1 MDYVFGFLDLPAP
14 TQLIVLL
21 VLAVL
26 LFGQNLP
33 QVARSMGQKLTEFRR
48 GLRNVEDEIRTIA
61 SEIASPNPDRPATE
75 NTKFREKTHALPDY
89 EDDPSD
95 RDEPTAPKFEPP
107 ANY

>member
-1 MDYVFGFLDLPAP
+1 MNALFAFLGLPAP

-33 QVARSMGQKLTEFRR
+33 QVARTWGQKLVEFRR
-48 GLRNVEDEIRTIA
+48 GMKHIEDEIRSITSDLTSTA
-61 SEIASPNPDRPATE
+61 PTRPAIS
-75 NTKFREKTHALPDY
+75 NSNPQDSPYNFSAPR
-89 EDDPSD
+89 DDAAD

-107 ANY
+107 PG

>member
-1 MDYVFGFLDLPAP
+1 MQPLFAFLGLPAP

-33 QVARSMGQKLTEFRR
+33 EVARSFGQKLADFRR
-48 GLRNVEDEIRTIA
+48 GMKHIEDEIRSITSDLTSSA
-61 SEIASPNPDRPATE
+61 STRSAVSNSNSQDNPFKVSTPRDA
-75 NTKFREKTHALPDY
+75 
-89 EDDPSD
+89 PSD

-107 ANY
+107 PG

>member
-1 MDYVFGFLDLPAP
+1 MDCVFGFLGLPAP

-33 QVARSMGQKLTEFRR
+33 QVARSLGQKLAEFRR
-48 GLRNVEDEIRTIA
+48 GMRSVEDEIRAIA
-61 SEIASPNPDRPATE
+61 SEITSPAPSRPAIE
-75 NTKFREKTHALPDY
+75 NSKPRDDPYNHSER

-107 ANY
+107 AA

>member
-1 MDYVFGFLDLPAP
+1 MNALFAILGLPAP

-33 QVARSMGQKLTEFRR
+33 QVARTLGQKLADFRR
-48 GLRNVEDEIRTIA
+48 AAKHIEDEIRSITSDLTSSA
-61 SEIASPNPDRPATE
+61 PTRPALS
-75 NTKFREKTHALPDY
+75 NSNPQDNPYNISAPL
-89 EDDPSD
+89 DDTAD

-107 ANY
+107 PG

>member
-1 MDYVFGFLDLPAP
+1 MSYLFGFLGLPAP

-33 QVARSMGQKLTEFRR
+33 QVARTWGQKLADFRR
-48 GLRNVEDEIRTIA
+48 GMRHIEDEIRSITSDLTSSA
-61 SEIASPNPDRPATE
+61 PTRTEISNSNPQDNPYNLSAA
-75 NTKFREKTHALPDY
+75 REDS
-89 EDDPSD
+89 SD

-107 ANY
+107 PG

>member
-1 MDYVFGFLDLPAP
+1 MSYLFAFLGLPAP

-33 QVARSMGQKLTEFRR
+33 QVARTWGQKLADFRR
-48 GLRNVEDEIRTIA
+48 GMRHIEDEIRSIT
-61 SEIASPNPDRPATE
+61 SDLTSSTPSRPAIS
-75 NTKFREKTHALPDY
+75 NSNPQNNPYNLSQSR
-89 EDDPSD
+89 DDPSD

-107 ANY
+107 PG

>member
-1 MDYVFGFLDLPAP
+1 MSYLFAFLGLPAP

-33 QVARSMGQKLTEFRR
+33 QVARTWGQKLAEFRR
-48 GLRNVEDEIRTIA
+48 GMKHIEDEIRSITSDIA
-61 SEIASPNPDRPATE
+61 SSTSARPAIS
-75 NTKFREKTHALPDY
+75 NSNPQ
-89 EDDPSD
+89 DDPYKFSVARDDTAD

-107 ANY
+107 PG

>member
-1 MDYVFGFLDLPAP
+1 MSYLFGFLGLPAP

-33 QVARSMGQKLTEFRR
+33 QVARTWGQKLAEFRR
-48 GLRNVEDEIRTIA
+48 GMKHIEDEIRSIT
-61 SEIASPNPDRPATE
+61 SDLTSTGPTRPAIS
-75 NTKFREKTHALPDY
+75 NSNPQ
-89 EDDPSD
+89 DDPYNISAPRDDIAD

-107 ANY
+107 PG

>member
-1 MDYVFGFLDLPAP
+1 LFGFLGLPAP

-33 QVARSMGQKLTEFRR
+33 QVARTLGQKLSEFRR
-48 GLRNVEDEIRTIA
+48 GMKGVEDEIRSITSEISTPTSSRPTIA
-61 SEIASPNPDRPATE
+61 NSNPQ
-75 NTKFREKTHALPDY
+75 
-89 EDDPSD
+89 DDLND

-107 ANY
+107 PG